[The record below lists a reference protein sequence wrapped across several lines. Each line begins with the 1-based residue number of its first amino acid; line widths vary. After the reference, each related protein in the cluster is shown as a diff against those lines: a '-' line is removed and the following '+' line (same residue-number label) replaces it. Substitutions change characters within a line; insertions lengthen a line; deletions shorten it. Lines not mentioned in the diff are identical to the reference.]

1 MRRVKRP
8 LHRKYSSET
17 GGGSSLTSRILLSS
31 PVLQR
36 FVHSLTESHLKS
48 VGDLPPEV
56 LECSVSAFGEIS
68 QTDKIPAE
76 EWQGPAQNDAR
87 CMPPE
92 FMAMVGKLEGLFS
105 QNEHTSKEDPRVSS
119 PPRSA
124 EKPHLIAESQ
134 PEASE
139 NLSTLSECI
148 ALQSGR
154 VSGRNEMRF
163 QLGDREDEPHL
174 SNHAEK
180 IEPPGATASTGSGP
194 LSFEQILESLVI
206 LLAERVSA
214 ELKDP
219 NKAFIQEARKE
230 MAALMQDYLDSL
242 AKITVDH
249 CRREFDHL
257 IDEFLA
263 KSDRHDCLSAG
274 TGAQSQVDRISDWM
288 RNHWRPQIGNESTD
302 RAE

>member
-1 MRRVKRP
+1 MRLARRP

-17 GGGSSLTSRILLSS
+17 GG
-31 PVLQR
+31 
-36 FVHSLTESHLKS
+36 FVHSLTETHSKS

-56 LECSVSAFGEIS
+56 PESSVSACGEIG
-68 QTDKIPAE
+68 QTDKNPAAE
-76 EWQGPAQNDAR
+76 SQGPAQNDAHS
-87 CMPPE
+87 MPPE

-105 QNEHTSKEDPRVSS
+105 QNERTIREDPRISS
-119 PPRSA
+119 PLRFA
-124 EKPHLIAESQ
+124 EEQRLIAESQ
-134 PEASE
+134 PEASK

-154 VSGRNEMRF
+154 VSGMNEMRF

-174 SNHAEK
+174 CNHAEK
-180 IEPPGATASTGSGP
+180 IEPPGTTTSTGSGP
-194 LSFEQILESLVI
+194 PSFEQIVESLVI

-219 NKAFIQEARKE
+219 NKAFMQEARKE
-230 MAALMQDYLDSL
+230 VAALMQDSLESL

-249 CRREFDHL
+249 CRREFGHL
-257 IDEFLA
+257 TDEFLG
-263 KSDRHDCLSAG
+263 KSDPHDYLSAG
-274 TGAQSQVDRISDWM
+274 TGAQRQIDRISDWM
-288 RNHWRPQIGNESTD
+288 RNHWRQQIGNKSTD

>member
-1 MRRVKRP
+1 MKLARRP

-17 GGGSSLTSRILLSS
+17 GGG
-31 PVLQR
+31 
-36 FVHSLTESHLKS
+36 LTESHLKNL
-48 VGDLPPEV
+48 GDLPPEV
-56 LECSVSAFGEIS
+56 PECSVSAGGEIS
-68 QTDKIPAE
+68 QTDKKPAA
-76 EWQGPAQNDAR
+76 EWQGPAQNDAHS
-87 CMPPE
+87 MPPE

-105 QNEHTSKEDPRVSS
+105 QNEHTSTEDPRISS

-124 EKPHLIAESQ
+124 EKPHLTAESQ

-139 NLSTLSECI
+139 NLSTISECI

-154 VSGRNEMRF
+154 VSGRNETRF

-194 LSFEQILESLVI
+194 LSFEQIVESLVI

-219 NKAFIQEARKE
+219 NKAFIQEVRKE
-230 MAALMQDYLDSL
+230 MAALMQDSLESL

-249 CRREFDHL
+249 CRREFGRL

-263 KSDRHDCLSAG
+263 KSDPHDCLSAG
-274 TGAQSQVDRISDWM
+274 TGAQCQVERISDWM
-288 RNHWRPQIGNESTD
+288 RNYWRQQIGN
-302 RAE
+302 